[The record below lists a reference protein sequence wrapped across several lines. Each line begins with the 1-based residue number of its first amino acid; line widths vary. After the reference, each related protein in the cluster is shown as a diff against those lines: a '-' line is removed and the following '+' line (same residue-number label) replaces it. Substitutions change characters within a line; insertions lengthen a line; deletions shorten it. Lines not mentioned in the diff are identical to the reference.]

1 MMAELYALPH
11 AKDAYELA
19 MRASEDRDHATAVKV
34 TTAMVSVSPAGGV
47 LRAAKAAKK
56 QARLAG
62 RAERSPGDTLRTA
75 VEQRA
80 SRLQLMPAGPAGRAG
95 VRLSTS
101 WGCRRCRAVSDVGAA
116 FSCPNSLRL
125 STFTEGCDARE
136 QARGPESRWPASNL
150 RRDRCGAAGRG
161 PRCAPR
167 SVMKLF
173 AGHLDFGICS
183 APTRSRGCISE
194 NISRLACWRL
204 YWAFDGLGDALVV
217 SSTRLPGGLT

>member
-1 MMAELYALPH
+1 MRVLLVFAQRKGLPTP
-11 AKDAYELA
+11 
-19 MRASEDRDHATAVKV
+19 RAARATGGRGVDEVVAAVECDRDHC
-34 TTAMVSVSPAGGV
+34 GDGV
-47 LRAAKAAKK
+47 EPHRAPRISF
-56 QARLAG
+56 AR
-62 RAERSPGDTLRTA
+62 RQKRTRG

-80 SRLQLMPAGPAGRAG
+80 SRLQLMPAGPAGRAD

-173 AGHLDFGICS
+173 AGHLDFWICS

-204 YWAFDGLGDALVV
+204 YLAFDGLGDALVV
-217 SSTRLPGGLT
+217 SSTASPVD

>member
-1 MMAELYALPH
+1 MWRGRRVFT
-11 AKDAYELA
+11 AK
-19 MRASEDRDHATAVKV
+19 V
-34 TTAMVSVSPAGGV
+34 GV
-47 LRAAKAAKK
+47 
-56 QARLAG
+56 G
-62 RAERSPGDTLRTA
+62 RPERNPGDTARAA
-75 VEQRA
+75 VERHTASTRA
-80 SRLQLMPAGPAGRAG
+80 APARPRRA
-95 VRLSTS
+95 
-101 WGCRRCRAVSDVGAA
+101 CRRALGDVMDWRRCHAVAVVGGA
-116 FSCPNSLRL
+116 FSCPGSLRL

-204 YWAFDGLGDALVV
+204 YLAFDGLGDALVV
-217 SSTRLPGGLT
+217 SSTASPRGLT